1 MSNIQNEEKK
11 GFFSQIKTAVA
22 QPSGYPSLSRL
33 GGGRAAGFV
42 FLFTFLY
49 MLVILVIPYVFTM
62 ITSHGFQDYVTEY
75 LPDFTISAGTLHMDD
90 TFRYNSGD
98 VYIYADSN
106 TDYFEEDMVH
116 ILREEGYR
124 KIALFSR
131 SNFILYSDGSLQ
143 SSSYYGIG
151 SFSRDDILR
160 FLPYIHMIMAIVA
173 VVFYIILFAGYFFS
187 ALIYGVLGIIVQ
199 SIMRI
204 TLPFGVIYKLALYS
218 MVTPHLL
225 KAVNSLLP
233 FSIPQ
238 ITWICRL
245 ITCLYLVFGIK
256 YCKDQFVP
264 GQFSGQGGP
273 YYGGNPYGN
282 VPYGNG
288 NPYGGSAPYG
298 NGNPPGGNVPY
309 GNGNSY
315 SGSEPYGN
323 GNSSGG
329 SVPYGNGSP
338 YNGNAPYGN
347 GNPDNGN
354 APYESAP
361 GSNPNPYGSNAPY
374 GGGNTYSGNSPYN
387 NTNPQTSADG
397 RNPDSRSSGN
407 PWDNP
412 Q

>member
-1 MSNIQNEEKK
+1 MSNMQNEEKK

-22 QPSGYPSLSRL
+22 KPSGYPSLSRL

-49 MLVILVIPYVFTM
+49 MLVILVIPYIFTM

-98 VYIYADSN
+98 VYVYADSS
-106 TDYFEEDMVH
+106 TEYFEEDMVH

-124 KIALFSR
+124 KIALFAR
-131 SNFILYSDGSLQ
+131 SNFIMYSDGSLQ

-151 SFSRDDILR
+151 SFSREDILR
-160 FLPYIHMIMAIVA
+160 FLPYLHLIMAIVA
-173 VVFYIILFAGYFFS
+173 IVFYIFLFAGYFFS

-204 TLPFGVIYKLALYS
+204 TLPFGAIYKLALYS

-233 FSIPQ
+233 FNIPR
-238 ITWICRL
+238 ITWLCRL

-256 YCKDQFVP
+256 YCKDQFAA
-264 GQFSGQGGP
+264 GQFTGQGGP
-273 YYGGNPYGN
+273 WYGANPSGNVPYGN
-282 VPYGNG
+282 GYGNGNSYGNG

-298 NGNPPGGNVPY
+298 NGNSY
-309 GNGNSY
+309 GNGNP
-315 SGSEPYGN
+315 SG
-323 GNSSGG
+323 
-329 SVPYGNGSP
+329 
-338 YNGNAPYGN
+338 GNAPYGN
-347 GNPDNGN
+347 GNPYNGN
-354 APYESAP
+354 APYGKGTPYNGNVPYGNAP
-361 GSNPNPYGSNAPY
+361 YSNGNPYGGNAPDSNGSSYGGNAPDSSGIPY
-374 GGGNTYSGNSPYN
+374 GGNATHGN
-387 NTNPQTSADG
+387 
-397 RNPDSRSSGN
+397 GN